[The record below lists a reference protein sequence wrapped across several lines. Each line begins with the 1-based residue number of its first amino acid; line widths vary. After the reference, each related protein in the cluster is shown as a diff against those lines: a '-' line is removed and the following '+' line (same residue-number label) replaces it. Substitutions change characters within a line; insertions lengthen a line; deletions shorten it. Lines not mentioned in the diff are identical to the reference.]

1 MPASNATSR
10 FSDRVENYV
19 LYRPGYPAEALAA
32 LKYECALA
40 PDHVI
45 ADIASGTGLWTRMLL
60 ENGNPVFGVEPNVEM
75 RTAGQRLLAAFPNLR
90 SVAGS
95 AEATTLNDQSCD
107 FVTAAQAAH
116 WFDRQRS
123 RQEFVRIL
131 KPGGWLVLLWN
142 ERMTD
147 STPFLRDY
155 ERLLLGYGT
164 DYQEIRHERTTAEIN
179 EFFDPAPYKERT
191 FDMRQEFDYEGIEGR
206 LLSSSYAPG
215 PEHPKHAD
223 MLRDLR
229 KIFDAHA
236 IAGRATFEYK
246 TRLYF
251 GRLT

>member
-1 MPASNATSR
+1 
-10 FSDRVENYV
+10 
-19 LYRPGYPAEALAA
+19 
-32 LKYECALA
+32 
-40 PDHVI
+40 
-45 ADIASGTGLWTRMLL
+45 
-60 ENGNPVFGVEPNVEM
+60 
-75 RTAGQRLLAAFPNLR
+75 
-90 SVAGS
+90 
-95 AEATTLNDQSCD
+95 
-107 FVTAAQAAH
+107 
-116 WFDRQRS
+116 
-123 RQEFVRIL
+123 
-131 KPGGWLVLLWN
+131 
-142 ERMTD
+142 
-147 STPFLRDY
+147 LRDY